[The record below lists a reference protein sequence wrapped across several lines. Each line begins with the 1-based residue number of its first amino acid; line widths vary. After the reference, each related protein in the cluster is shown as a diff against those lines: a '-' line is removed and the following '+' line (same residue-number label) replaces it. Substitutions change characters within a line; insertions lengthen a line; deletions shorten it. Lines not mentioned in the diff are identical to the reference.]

1 MATGDQN
8 DVLGRLRTLLPRWF
22 SDTAT
27 LLTATLQGYAWA
39 AAFIYSLYVYARQQ
53 TRIATATDGWLDMI
67 AGDFFGSALPR
78 KAGQSD
84 ASYRTAIQINIFRE
98 RGTRAG
104 LVKVIQDITGIKP
117 VIWEPR
123 RALDTGAYGI
133 GYGYGAAGAYS
144 TAAAM
149 PYTALVTVFRPT
161 LASGLSVTDSD
172 IYAAVE
178 SVRPAGT
185 VLWVCILSPLDTTFV
200 LDQSTLA

>member
-8 DVLGRLRTLLPRWF
+8 DLLARIKNLLPRWF

-27 LLTATLQGYAWA
+27 LLTATLQGYASTG
-39 AAFIYSLYVYARQQ
+39 AFVYSLYAYAKQQ

-67 AGDFFGSALPR
+67 AGDFFGSGLPR

-84 ASYRTAIQINIFRE
+84 SSYRTAIQINIIRE
-98 RGTRAG
+98 RGTRSG
-104 LVKVIQDITGIKP
+104 LVKVLQDITGFKP
-117 VIWEPR
+117 RIWEPQ

-144 TAAAM
+144 TKSSM
-149 PYTALVTVFRPT
+149 PYTALVTVYMPAAT
-161 LASGLSVTDSD
+161 AGLSVTNSD
-172 IYAAVE
+172 IYAAIE

-185 VLWVCILSPLDTTFV
+185 VIWVCIVSQLDTSFV